1 MWFSQEGDSFHVTP
15 DSFIYLMIIAIKIQ
29 KGNISVEKK
38 KKKKI
43 SGFSTKEVHWLTIKP
58 AEITDEKSFVFICLL
73 YKTA

>member
-38 KKKKI
+38 KKKDKWI
-43 SGFSTKEVHWLTIKP
+43 FYQRSSLT
-58 AEITDEKSFVFICLL
+58 D
-73 YKTA
+73 Y